1 MFNMKKIIKKI
12 GNSVGIIFNKE
23 EQEIND
29 IKVGNVFEIDL
40 LRIKNKVKEK

>member
-1 MFNMKKIIKKI
+1 MKKIIKKI